1 MAEVQ
6 AHAQEPIHGLAS
18 NRYCLFELILPRIRT
33 MRVLLVN
40 NLISDEAQYSDTA
53 RQQKDFN
60 AKRWADLERKI
71 SGMALANI
79 AGNVQRLVQQPDV
92 RTIHLSELNDATVA
106 AFDPDAIV
114 LSGTLRDFDF
124 YHPDLLAGFNQFIQ
138 RTPVPVLGICG
149 GHQLVG
155 QAFGA
160 EITTIDGK
168 PPATRRNGRL
178 IEYQYRFVK
187 INDIHDPIFA
197 GIEDHLHRSVAP
209 LWQKYTERRQLLRVW
224 QNHGLEIDRLPAG
237 FKHLARGYLSE
248 YQMIVKRT
256 AEQLIYAVQFHL
268 EKSFQDWQADN
279 YWEHRNESRDGR
291 LLFGNFLIEALK
303 YRGKAEQLV
312 NGKLEPMAAGTKTKA
327 ANAGSGGGSLPATG
341 F

>member
-1 MAEVQ
+1 MAVSQ
-6 AHAQEPIHGLAS
+6 DEPIKGLAS
-18 NRYCLFELILPRIRT
+18 NRYCVFEPILPRIQT

-40 NLISDEAQYSDTA
+40 NLIIEEAQYSDTA
-53 RQQKDFN
+53 RRQPDFN
-60 AKRWADLERKI
+60 AKRWAELERKI

-79 AGNVQRLVQQPDV
+79 EGNVQKLVRRPD
-92 RTIHLSELNDATVA
+92 IHTVHLAELNDATVA

-124 YHPDLLAGFNQFIQ
+124 YQPELLAGFNQFIHHA
-138 RTPVPVLGICG
+138 RVPVLGICG

-160 EITTIDGK
+160 TVTTIDGK
-168 PPATRRNGRL
+168 PPETRRSGRL

-187 INDIHDPIFA
+187 ITDAHDPIFT
-197 GIEDHLHRSVAP
+197 GVEDRPVP
-209 LWQKYTERRQLLRVW
+209 RWQKYTERRHLLRVW
-224 QNHGLEIDRLPAG
+224 QNHGLEIDRLPDG
-237 FKHLARGYLSE
+237 FNHLARGYLSE

-256 AEQLIYAVQFHL
+256 PEQLIYAVQFHL

-291 LLFGNFLIEALK
+291 LLFDNFLIEALK

-312 NGKLEPMAAGTKTKA
+312 KGKLEPLAAGPKA
-327 ANAGSGGGSLPATG
+327 RAATATTGGNSVPGTG